1 MRTIEASS
9 PSTRV
14 ALALGTLYLAWGGT
28 YLAIR
33 FAIETI
39 PPLLMAG
46 TRFLLAGFVLYAV
59 LRLTGTG
66 RPRPA
71 HWRSTAVVGAC
82 LLLGG
87 NGAVSWAEQ
96 RVPSGLAALLVA
108 MAPSWMVLLDW
119 LRPNGVRPGRRVV
132 LGLLVGLAGIGV
144 LVGPADFLGGR
155 HVDPVG
161 ASVLLVGS
169 MVWAFGS
176 IYARQ
181 ADLPASTLLATAME
195 MIVGGALL
203 WGTGLMTGEWRH
215 FDLSTI
221 SGKSLGGFVYLVVFG
236 SWVGFS
242 VYLWLLKSTTAA
254 RVATYAYVNPI
265 VAVLLGWLVAGE
277 PLTPRV
283 GVAAACITAAV
294 ILITTDR
301 RRTTAP
307 RPVEPAAS
315 VAPLRS
321 VLPTQSKGYPA
332 EVSHG

>member
-1 MRTIEASS
+1 MGAVEASPS
-9 PSTRV
+9 PLRV

-33 FAIETI
+33 LAIETM

-46 TRFLLAGFVLYAV
+46 TRFLLAGCVLYTV
-59 LRLTGTG
+59 LRLAGAE
-66 RPRPA
+66 RPRPV
-71 HWRSTAVVGAC
+71 HWKSAAVVGAC

-132 LGLLVGLAGIGV
+132 LGLSVGLAGVGL
-144 LVGPADFLGGR
+144 LVGPGDFFGGR
-155 HVDPVG
+155 RVDPVG
-161 ASVLLVGS
+161 AGVLLVGS

-181 ADLPASTLLATAME
+181 AELPTSTLLATAME

-203 WGTGLMTGEWRH
+203 WGAGLMTGEGRRL
-215 FDLSTI
+215 DLSAV
-221 SGKSLGGFVYLVVFG
+221 SAKSLGGFVYLVVFG

-242 VYLWLLKSTTAA
+242 VYSWLLKSTTAA
-254 RVATYAYVNPI
+254 RAATYAYVNPI

-283 GVAAACITAAV
+283 GAAAACIVAAV
-294 ILITTDR
+294 VLITTDR
-301 RRTTAP
+301 GRTATPRTAG
-307 RPVEPAAS
+307 PAAS
-315 VAPLRS
+315 GTPLRS
-321 VLPTQSKGYPA
+321 VLPTQS
-332 EVSHG
+332 E